1 MTNVTLKKASN
12 NNEIQMQTVQIF
24 YDREELFKYL
34 EGEKQK
40 GKKGV
45 KALYDEYLPD
55 ALDSD
60 DDDQTSIIF
69 EEYEI

>member
-12 NNEIQMQTVQIF
+12 NNEIQMQTVQMF

-40 GKKGV
+40 GRKGV
-45 KALYDEYLPD
+45 KALYAEFLPD

-60 DDDQTSIIF
+60 DDQPSIIF

>member
-12 NNEIQMQTVQIF
+12 NNEIQMQTVQMF
-24 YDREELFKYL
+24 YDREELLNYL
-34 EGEKQK
+34 EEAKRE

-45 KALYDEYLPD
+45 KVLYAEFLPD
-55 ALDSD
+55 ALDS

>member
-1 MTNVTLKKASN
+1 MTDVTLKKESN
-12 NNEIQMQTVQIF
+12 NNEIQMQTIQMF
-24 YDREELFKYL
+24 YDREELFNFL
-34 EGEKQK
+34 EKAKRE

-45 KALYDEYLPD
+45 KALYAEFLPD

-60 DDDQTSIIF
+60 DDQPSIIF